1 MPDHYSVSKIS
12 NRGRGA
18 SHGSGKSSGMAT
30 NSIII
35 CQLFKIKDHCKMCDF
50 WPTQD
55 QGLHWLFL
63 MVPWRLPAQRSIPDG
78 LLVSLQLA
86 KYEARLRALGAMTT
100 QKALQEHKT
109 EIRELLGGTQEKS
122 VLSAEGSQICPPG
135 ESIIFLIESKQKMR
149 QWPKPPTLMAAKLG
163 GWSGKPHPHQSNSSY
178 NNHSHSL
185 LKRRVVFGIL
195 AVCVTLSRVAAQT
208 LSEQQQQKAGSLS
221 QSLSYESWRKKIF
234 GSLTKLN
241 Q

>member
-135 ESIIFLIESKQKMR
+135 ESIFFFHKKQ
-149 QWPKPPTLMAAKLG
+149 T
-163 GWSGKPHPHQSNSSY
+163 
-178 NNHSHSL
+178 NNEL
-185 LKRRVVFGIL
+185 V
-195 AVCVTLSRVAAQT
+195 AQT
-208 LSEQQQQKAGSLS
+208 FYIIGSPHWGLEWQAPS
-221 QSLSYESWRKKIF
+221 PPQ
-234 GSLTKLN
+234 
-241 Q
+241 